1 MKNSKKSYR
10 HPDKLPKLRRSPK
23 IGELLFRQDL
33 DGEVFP
39 LIILSLHETKI
50 KPSTKKGRYTI
61 VKEAKVLQGSLLTM
75 ILVSDLKIG
84 KDLLQGLRE

>member
-1 MKNSKKSYR
+1 MKTSQKVYR
-10 HPDKLPKLRRSPK
+10 HPDKLPKLRRVPK

-33 DGEVFP
+33 DGAVFP
-39 LIILSLHETKI
+39 LIILSLHETRI
-50 KPSTKKGRYTI
+50 KPSTKKGKYTV

-84 KDLLQGLRE
+84 KDLSQRLRE